1 MKEPMAMLGMSVNEN
16 EIEERHRTLARQVDA
31 LERRAFLTP
40 EEQRQISDLKKLKLA
55 AKDELFR
62 RRRTG

>member
-1 MKEPMAMLGMSVNEN
+1 MKEISATQGVTT
-16 EIEERHRTLARQVDA
+16 IEERHRTLARQVDA

-40 EEQRQISDLKKLKLA
+40 GEQQQISELKKLKLA

-62 RRRTG
+62 LRRDR

>member
-1 MKEPMAMLGMSVNEN
+1 MKEMLATQDVR
-16 EIEERHRTLARQVDA
+16 EIEERHRMLSRQVDA

-40 EEQRQISDLKKLKLA
+40 DERRRISELKKLKLA

-62 RRRTG
+62 LRREG

>member
-1 MKEPMAMLGMSVNEN
+1 MKEPMETLGVS
-16 EIEERHRTLARQVDA
+16 EIEERHRTLSRQVDA

-40 EEQRQISDLKKLKLA
+40 DEQRHISELKKLKLA

-62 RRRTG
+62 LRRAG